1 MLANAEAID
10 QGQVEVRLLVEG
22 KPWQQEPFPFQAKC
36 LQWLRIEYAKLDESD
51 REKVDSLLV
60 GTDCE
65 RLLLLQQRKSKKS
78 L

>member
-51 REKVDSLLV
+51 R
-60 GTDCE
+60 
-65 RLLLLQQRKSKKS
+65 
-78 L
+78 